1 MPFLL
6 QGPPRESILLKAL
19 LFSISSFCSLKKKIC
34 DFFFFFPEAG
44 VWLRCCHGANF
55 PMESQG
61 MLDVSR
67 AKAQSPSPSPWGEAR
82 PWAVSL
88 GRGGGGLPCCSF
100 QLCLPAPPGDA
111 HGVKTQ
117 QSCWS
122 TVVNHGGLCEALRK
136 GFKYTKSSSLI
147 MTMAFICQIT
157 QWVWLFWGL
166 FSLQPA

>member
-1 MPFLL
+1 ML
-6 QGPPRESILLKAL
+6 Q
-19 LFSISSFCSLKKKIC
+19 
-34 DFFFFFPEAG
+34 
-44 VWLRCCHGANF
+44 V
-55 PMESQG
+55 
-61 MLDVSR
+61 
-67 AKAQSPSPSPWGEAR
+67 
-82 PWAVSL
+82 
-88 GRGGGGLPCCSF
+88 F

-157 QWVWLFWGL
+157 Q
-166 FSLQPA
+166 